1 MEETM
6 TASPIRLLTIA
17 LMAAAIVGAGEG
29 RAQDVVFMSTQL
41 RPLEEAQK
49 LRDVILKGFPGKVT
63 FVTEEP
69 APLAIRMK
77 AEAVAGKHTVSV
89 VGAGHGELQPL
100 AAINTLD
107 AVDDVATQL
116 ASRGIPASL
125 MPVGKLGTD
134 KQLAILL

>member
-77 AEAVAGKHTVSV
+77 AEAGTHTVSV
-89 VGAGHGELQPL
+89 AGPGRGDLHPPP
-100 AAINTLD
+100 AINPLD
-107 AVDDVATQL
+107 AVAEVAAQL

-125 MPVGKLGTD
+125 MQLG
-134 KQLAILL
+134 